1 MPSWRSR
8 GGTVETSAPF
18 RKMRPELG
26 AIAPAM
32 MFRIVLLP
40 DPLLPRRLRNSPR
53 RTARAV
59 SCSAPAPLYALL
71 TPSKTIMASSGVGL
85 IIFIMF
91 RRYWVLAFMVSG
103 IDVARRRRLE
113 QDGDAAED
121 ERQGREQRG
130 DRGNHGGNVPLD
142 AAVHLD
148 GQRGGRRA
156 GQEPGDHDLVERDQE
171 REQRARQERR
181 LELRQHD
188 LEEHGRAAGAPNSSA
203 GSSFRTPAITV
214 IIMNGTT

>member
-40 DPLLPRRLRNSPR
+40 DPLGPRRLRNSRR
-53 RTARAV
+53 RTASAV
-59 SCSAPAPLYALL
+59 SCSATAPLYDLL

-91 RRYWVLAFMVSG
+91 RRSWGVAVLVSG
-103 IDVARRRRLE
+103 LGV
-113 QDGDAAED
+113 
-121 ERQGREQRG
+121 
-130 DRGNHGGNVPLD
+130 
-142 AAVHLD
+142 
-148 GQRGGRRA
+148 GRR
-156 GQEPGDHDLVERDQE
+156 G
-171 REQRARQERR
+171 R
-181 LELRQHD
+181 L
-188 LEEHGRAAGAPNSSA
+188 G
-203 GSSFRTPAITV
+203 
-214 IIMNGTT
+214 